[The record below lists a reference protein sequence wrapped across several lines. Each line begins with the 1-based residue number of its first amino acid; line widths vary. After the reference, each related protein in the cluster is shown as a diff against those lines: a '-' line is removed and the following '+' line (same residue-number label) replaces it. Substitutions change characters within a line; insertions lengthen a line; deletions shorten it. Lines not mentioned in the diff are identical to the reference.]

1 MSRPTLEVA
10 DIFRTHGAAYREAH
24 RLPLEQL
31 RVMRAIEV
39 CRTAILG
46 GHLEKCDTCAEER
59 NAYNSCRNR
68 HCPRCQ
74 GSDRAKWLESRKA
87 ELLPVEYFHVVFTV
101 PEQIAQ
107 IAFYNKETVYNILF
121 HATAETLLTIAG
133 DPKHL
138 GAGIGFFAI
147 PHTWGQ
153 NLLHHPHLHCVVPGG
168 GLSPDHERWIACLP
182 GFFLP
187 VPVLSRLFRRLF
199 LEELEDAFY
208 QQQIQ
213 FPGSLEPLQDAFAFA
228 ELLRSQENHEWVL
241 TTTQPQWST
250 YPGIRSPFVLRPWSA
265 KPPFG
270 GPQQAI
276 EYLGRY
282 THRVAIS
289 NQRLLS
295 MEDGQVSF
303 QWKDYKH
310 ENRQNSKIMTIDADE
325 FIRRFLIHTV
335 PPGFQRI
342 RYFGFLAN
350 CHRTAKLALCRQLLI
365 LPVTELL
372 PQPADCRQLREAI
385 MAENANR
392 CPRCGIGTMIRVA
405 ILPRYMWPAVPPPN
419 TS

>member
-1 MSRPTLEVA
+1 MPRPTLEVA
-10 DIFRTHGAAYREAH
+10 DIFRRYGAAYREAH
-24 RLPLEQL
+24 PLPLEQL

-39 CRTAILG
+39 CRTAALG
-46 GHLEKCDTCAEER
+46 GHLEECDHCQFTR

-68 HCPRCQ
+68 HCPKCQ
-74 GSDRAKWLESRKA
+74 NTERAKWLESRKA

-101 PEQIAQ
+101 PEQVAQ

-121 HATAETLLTIAG
+121 RATADTLLTIAG

-147 PHTWGQ
+147 LHTWGQ

-168 GLSPDHERWIACLP
+168 GLSPDHERWISCLP

-187 VPVLSRLFRRLF
+187 VRVLSRLFRRLF
-199 LEELEDAFY
+199 LEALQEAFENGQLNFFGDLEHLRDAAAFTS
-208 QQQIQ
+208 
-213 FPGSLEPLQDAFAFA
+213 FVAPL
-228 ELLRSQENHEWVL
+228 RGTEWVV
-241 TTTQPQWST
+241 
-250 YPGIRSPFVLRPWSA
+250 YA

-270 GPQQAI
+270 GPQQVL

-295 MEDGQVSF
+295 LSDDQVSF
-303 QWKDYKH
+303 QWKDYRSEHK
-310 ENRQNSKIMTIDADE
+310 QKSKVMTVPADE
-325 FIRRFLIHTV
+325 FVRRFLIHTL

-342 RYFGFLAN
+342 RHFGFMAN
-350 CHRTAKLALCRQLLI
+350 CHRQAKLDLCRQLLSHPI
-365 LPVTELL
+365 QDLL
-372 PQPADCRQLREAI
+372 PQPADCRFLLEALTP
-385 MAENANR
+385 EPVRR
-392 CPRCGIGTMIRVA
+392 CPRCGLGAMIRIAV
-405 ILPRYMWPAVPPPN
+405 LPYYRWPAVPPD

>member
-1 MSRPTLEVA
+1 MPRPTLEVA
-10 DIFRTHGAAYREAH
+10 DIFRSHGSAYREAH

-39 CRTAILG
+39 CRTATLG
-46 GHLEKCDTCAEER
+46 GHLEKCDYCAEER

-68 HCPRCQ
+68 HCPKCQ
-74 GSDRAKWLESRKA
+74 GAERAKWLENRKA

-133 DPKHL
+133 DLKHL

-147 PHTWGQ
+147 LHTWGQ

-187 VPVLSRLFRRLF
+187 VRVLSSLFRRLF

-208 QQQIQ
+208 RRQLQ
-213 FPGSLEPLQDAFAFA
+213 FPGSIEPLQDAFAFA
-228 ELLRSQENHEWVL
+228 ELLRSQEDREWVV
-241 TTTQPQWST
+241 
-250 YPGIRSPFVLRPWSA
+250 YA

-289 NQRLLS
+289 NRRLLS
-295 MEDGQVSF
+295 DEDGQISF

-310 ENRQNSKIMTIDADE
+310 ENRQNSKVMTVGADE
-325 FIRRFLIHTV
+325 FIRRFLIHTL

-342 RYFGFLAN
+342 RHFGFLAN
-350 CHRTAKLALCRQLLI
+350 CHRTAKLALCRKLLI
-365 LPVTELL
+365 VPITDLL
-372 PQPADCRQLREAI
+372 PQPVDCRQLLEAFTQT
-385 MAENANR
+385 ERNR
-392 CPRCGIGTMIRVA
+392 CPRCGIGTMIRME
-405 ILPRYMWPAVPPPN
+405 ILPRYLWPAVPPSD